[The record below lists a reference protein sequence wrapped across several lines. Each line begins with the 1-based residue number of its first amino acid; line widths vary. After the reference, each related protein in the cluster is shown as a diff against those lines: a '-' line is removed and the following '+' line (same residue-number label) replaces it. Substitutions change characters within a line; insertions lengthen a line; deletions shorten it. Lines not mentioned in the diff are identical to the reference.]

1 MNVELIRALGRSP
14 WLETHLARA
23 GQSRILL
30 RRLLE
35 VAPALVEQA
44 QATLPRA
51 AELRHPALAPLV
63 HHRAA
68 GRLIEV
74 AHRDVGTTSLGRLAG
89 EGVLHLEALVLVVRE
104 AAGALAQALEST
116 GLSHGALRPTKL
128 RLLDSGEVMVTGFGV
143 DGLIDAHLLGQG
155 SLPVEWG
162 RFRRTPA
169 RIERTTE
176 ADALALVRVIEVL
189 VSVAQGSASQ
199 KTRVLNAIEGF
210 EASPPASTR
219 ELSDGLGELLRELRG
234 PKPAAFD
241 ASLYDPSGEPGPARL
256 RRRTAVFEPTPEP
269 TRTEREQPG
278 AESPWGEAT
287 AETVG
292 RESNRE
298 STRTDVDQTR
308 LLVDGGSALPPEI
321 RVSTRPAERSTPSY
335 RTTDTERGS
344 SEEQAMLGEVLHGF
358 RLVEVLSSG
367 TYGHVFRGVH
377 ALLGHERAIKVVRAK
392 FTGNEWVRRR
402 VIREAE
408 RLLHLRHEN
417 LVEVHDLGL
426 TPDQRPFIVM
436 ELLRGQNLAELV
448 RGLGPRP
455 PAEAMLLVREIA
467 KGLLVLHGQ
476 GIVHRDL
483 KPANVMLV
491 EGQGR
496 LLVKVLDLGVARAA
510 GETEATQ
517 LTRPSEL
524 IGTPAYMAPEQIEQ
538 PSEAGPAAD
547 QYALGLVWYALLAG
561 APPFT
566 GDPYA
571 VIERQRTEAPVP
583 LETPE
588 WPIIARLLSKDP
600 ALRYPSVAELIQEID
615 ARLGTGSHAARPE
628 VGPLNRALLVFFGVV
643 IMVALVAVGWAL
655 SREPVEMVGEA
666 SSAPIPTSPALPAVA
681 ASPAPT
687 APTASPSPAE
697 VVEALEAEEVVPP
710 PRKTAAPRSPP
721 PTASP
726 QAPRGRVAVLAWLR
740 AHHFRAEDVA
750 LLVPDS
756 SDLDAPGLEVRLT
769 KAEISPGLLKA
780 RLDRV
785 LAKLRRASSALPLD
799 DIAPLEQRYLALRNR
814 AKAPADPGALNREI
828 EQLEAELDRLAP

>member
-1 MNVELIRALGRSP
+1 VSLELIRALGRSP

-23 GQSRILL
+23 GQGRLLL

-35 VAPALVEQA
+35 VSPALIEQA

-51 AELRHPALAPLV
+51 ADLSHPALAPLV

-68 GRLIEV
+68 GRTIEV
-74 AHRDVGTTSLGRLAG
+74 AHLDVGTTSLGRLAG

-128 RLLDSGEVMVTGFGV
+128 RILDSGEVTVTGFGI
-143 DGLIDAHLLGQG
+143 DGLIDTHLLAQG
-155 SLPVEWG
+155 SLPVAWG

-189 VSVAQGSASQ
+189 VSGAEGSAAQ

-210 EASPPASTR
+210 EASPPPSTR
-219 ELSDGLGELLRELRG
+219 ELSDRLGELLRALRG
-234 PKPAAFD
+234 PSNKAVAFD
-241 ASLYDPSGEPGPARL
+241 ASLFDPSAEPGPARL
-256 RRRTAVFEPTPEP
+256 RRRTAVFESGGEP
-269 TRTEREQPG
+269 TRSAAAWSET
-278 AESPWGEAT
+278 T

-292 RESNRE
+292 REST
-298 STRTDVDQTR
+298 STDVDQTR

-321 RVSTRPAERSTPSY
+321 RVSPRSEPSY
-335 RTTDTERGS
+335 RTAATDRGGA
-344 SEEQAMLGEVLHGF
+344 EENAMLGQVLHGF

-426 TPDQRPFIVM
+426 TTDQRPFIVM

-448 RGLGPRP
+448 RALGPRP
-455 PAEAMLLVREIA
+455 PGEAMVLVREIA
-467 KGLLVLHGQ
+467 KGLHVLHGQ

-524 IGTPAYMAPEQIEQ
+524 VGTPAYMAPEQIEQ

-571 VIERQRTEAPVP
+571 VIERQRTEAPAP
-583 LETPE
+583 LDTPE
-588 WPIIARLLSKDP
+588 WPLIARLLEKDP
-600 ALRYPSVAELIQEID
+600 ARRYPGVAELIQEID
-615 ARLGTGSHAARPE
+615 ARLGTGTQAARPE
-628 VGPLNRALLVFFGVV
+628 VGGLQRALLIFFGAV
-643 IMVALVAVGWAL
+643 IVAALGAVGWVLGRLPLAETGTL
-655 SREPVEMVGEA
+655 
-666 SSAPIPTSPALPAVA
+666 PTSAGAA
-681 ASPAPT
+681 SASPAASASASLAASASASPVASALPVPTVSPLEVVPEVEAEVDEVAPAPRRTPGPRT
-687 APTASPSPAE
+687 APSSPSPT
-697 VVEALEAEEVVPP
+697 AL
-710 PRKTAAPRSPP
+710 
-721 PTASP
+721 
-726 QAPRGRVAVLAWLR
+726 RGRAAVLAWLR
-740 AHHFRAEDVA
+740 AHHFRAEDVP
-750 LLVPDS
+750 LLAPGAGG
-756 SDLDAPGLEVRLT
+756 LDEPGLEERLT
-769 KAEISPGLLKA
+769 KAEISPALLKA

-785 LAKLRRASSALPLD
+785 LAKLKRASAALPLD
-799 DIAPLEQRYLALRNR
+799 DIAPIEQRYLALRNR
-814 AKAPADPGALNREI
+814 SKAPADPGALNREI
-828 EQLEAELDRLAP
+828 EVLEAELDRSAP